1 MPVHHFP
8 NSVSRREFL
17 KLAQLS
23 VASLCLTSLN
33 GFVDLNPDLLGRVTA
48 GKVYSY
54 QEPSLNSLNLK
65 TYYKDTVLPIYEVT
79 VGDGEPKHNRVWYR
93 IGQGEFVHSG
103 SIQPVKTRVNPVV
116 EEIPETGVLAEVSV
130 PFTEARWSPGKDQSF
145 AYRFYYESTFW
156 VTAALQDE
164 SGEWWYRVPD
174 DKWINLTYY
183 VLAKHLRVIP
193 AEELTPLSPE
203 IPYPSKRIE
212 VRLADQVVIAYEMDH
227 PIYMARAATGTQY
240 SRGKFLTPTGRFRTF
255 YKTPYRH
262 MAAGDLAADGYDL
275 PGVPWVCS
283 FTEKGVALHGTYW
296 HNDYGRPRSHG
307 CVNLTPGAAKWFYRW
322 TVPITPPDQQSAYN
336 YFGTILDVIG

>member
-1 MPVHHFP
+1 
-8 NSVSRREFL
+8 
-17 KLAQLS
+17 
-23 VASLCLTSLN
+23 
-33 GFVDLNPDLLGRVTA
+33 LG
-48 GKVYSY
+48 
-54 QEPSLNSLNLK
+54 
-65 TYYKDTVLPIYEVT
+65 
-79 VGDGEPKHNRVWYR
+79 
-93 IGQGEFVHSG
+93 
-103 SIQPVKTRVNPVV
+103 
-116 EEIPETGVLAEVSV
+116 EVSV
-130 PFTEARWSPGKDQSF
+130 PYTEARWSPGQDQSF

-156 VTAALQDE
+156 VTAAIKDDT
-164 SGEWWYRVPD
+164 GEWWYRVPD

-193 AEELTPLSPE
+193 KEELLPLSPD
-203 IPYPSKRIE
+203 IPYTSKRIE
-212 VRLADQVVIAYEMDH
+212 VRLAEQVVIAYEMER

-240 SRGKFLTPTGRFRTF
+240 SRGKFLTPIGKFRTF

-307 CVNLTPGAAKWFYRW
+307 CVNLTPQAAKWFYRW

-336 YFGTILDVIG
+336 YYGTILEVIG